1 MPRGGVIFR
10 KKSFEIFQNFKI
22 FDKKITKLPIIQ
34 SAKQNYNFLYNLG
47 IFAFFSKNF
56 NFNSILFDQLLC
68 GKIFKTFDFKIFL
81 D

>member
-10 KKSFEIFQNFKI
+10 KQKVLKFFKI
-22 FDKKITKLPIIQ
+22 SRFLTKTTKLPIIQ

-47 IFAFFSKNF
+47 IFMFFSKNF